1 MASINQRDLRNNS
14 GEVMRA
20 VRAGET
26 FVVTVRGVPVAT
38 LAPISA
44 GAVPDVARPATTRL
58 DPAQFTRVSLAE
70 PTAALLD
77 DLRGDR

>member
-1 MASINQRDLRNNS
+1 MASISQRELRNNS

-44 GAVPDVARPATTRL
+44 GAMRGVARPATTRL
-58 DPAQFTRVSLAE
+58 DPSQFARVSLAE
-70 PTAALLD
+70 PTTALLD
-77 DLRGDR
+77 DLRGER